1 MRRKRCVVQ
10 NQGIKLNENA
20 FPSYR
25 IHRHWSL
32 TCSKTLHRKEL
43 LKLSYPALQFTIK
56 QEENENLQKSE
67 TSISEDVSALTKI
80 KVKVAVKAK
89 SLSCWIFENVR
100 NENG

>member
-1 MRRKRCVVQ
+1 M
-10 NQGIKLNENA
+10 
-20 FPSYR
+20 
-25 IHRHWSL
+25 
-32 TCSKTLHRKEL
+32 HRKEL
-43 LKLSYPALQFTIK
+43 VKLSYPPLQFTIK

-67 TSISEDVSALTKI
+67 TCISEDVSALTKI